1 MVHRNLLRSAVVLV
15 TFVVL
20 GGMGGLHAQT
30 RLDFAVFHAERSF
43 WTTTLKWWMDEVE
56 KATQGRVKVVP
67 HYAASLVSMNDTM
80 KSVREGAVPMGV
92 VAMGAISGQ
101 MPAVAYIEAIGGMPD
116 RPDAFVQS
124 QVQLRPIL
132 ETQFRGQGVA
142 YLWSQG
148 SGPLVVVCRDR
159 HLKTL
164 DDWKGRKVRT
174 AGRWQVEQIRA
185 LGASPVAMDPGE
197 MYIALQN
204 RTLDC
209 ALANNVLALG
219 LKLHEV
225 APKITVLRSPVNLSA
240 YIINSAAFAKL
251 SPQDRAATI
260 RLGAEAE
267 RRSATYLVQ
276 ASNEA
281 AEQMKAQRA
290 DVLTLTDTD
299 FAAFRAGIRTAFP
312 KMDAESGPAGKQI
325 ADVLRGYW

>member
-1 MVHRNLLRSAVVLV
+1 MAHRNLFRSAVVLA
-15 TFVVL
+15 TFVAL
-20 GGMGGLHAQT
+20 GGMGGVHAQT
-30 RLDFAVFHAERSF
+30 RLDFAVFHPERSF

-56 KATQGRVKVVP
+56 KSTQGRVKVVP

-101 MPAVAYIEAIGGMPD
+101 MPSVAYIEAIGGMPD

-124 QVQLRPIL
+124 QVQLRPVL
-132 ETQFRGQGVA
+132 EPQFRGQGVE

-164 DDWKGRKVRT
+164 EDWKGRKVRT

-185 LGASPVAMDPGE
+185 IGASPVAMDPGE

-225 APKITVLRSPVNLSA
+225 APKITVLRTPVNLTA

-251 SPQDRAATI
+251 SPQDRAATM
-260 RLGAEAE
+260 RLGVEAE

-290 DVLTLTDTD
+290 DVFTLTDAD

>member
-1 MVHRNLLRSAVVLV
+1 MVHRNLFRFTVAVVALV
-15 TFVVL
+15 AVVGT
-20 GGMGGLHAQT
+20 GGVQAQT
-30 RLDFAVFHAERSF
+30 RLDFAVFHPERSF
-43 WTTTLKWWMDEVE
+43 WTVTLKWWMDEVE

-67 HYAASLVSMNDTM
+67 HYAGSLVSMNDTM

-92 VAMGAISGQ
+92 VAMGAISGL
-101 MPAVAYIEAIGGMPD
+101 MPAVSYIEAIGGMPD
-116 RPDAFVQS
+116 RPDTFVQA
-124 QVQLRPIL
+124 QVALRPVL
-132 ETQFRGQGVA
+132 EPQFHGQGVE

-148 SGPLVVVCRDR
+148 SGPLVVLCRDR
-159 HLKTL
+159 HLNTRE
-164 DDWKGRKVRT
+164 DWKGRKIRT

-225 APKITVLRSPVNLSA
+225 APKITVLRAPVNLTA

-251 SPQDRAATI
+251 APQDRSATI
-260 RLGAEAE
+260 RLGVEAE
-267 RRSATYLVQ
+267 RRSAIYLVQ

-281 AEQMKAQRA
+281 ADQMKTQRA
-290 DVLTLTDTD
+290 DITTLTDAD

-312 KMDAESGPAGKQI
+312 KMDAESGPAGKQV
-325 ADVLRGYW
+325 ADVLRAYW